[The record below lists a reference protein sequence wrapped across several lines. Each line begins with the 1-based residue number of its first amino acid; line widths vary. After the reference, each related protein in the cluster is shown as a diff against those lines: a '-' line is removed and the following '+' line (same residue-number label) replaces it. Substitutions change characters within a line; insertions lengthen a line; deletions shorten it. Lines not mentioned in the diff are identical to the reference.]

1 MFVCAA
7 TLRMKLS
14 TLSICLGLG
23 MAALNLFGLLKPA
36 EFAAAARKLPRSLP
50 LGYVFMLL
58 GTGWFIWN
66 VQGESLADF
75 EAMKPYLYVLFA
87 GVGVGTCVYVKD
99 FLAARGLAV
108 VMLLLAKLM
117 LDTQRWADSE
127 WRLVIAVWAYA
138 LVLAGI
144 WFTAWPW
151 RMRDLLNWFT
161 ASEQRTRIGS
171 GLRMAFG
178 LFVAV
183 LGMVVFRA
191 GER

>member
-7 TLRMKLS
+7 TLSMKLS

-23 MAALNLFGLLKPA
+23 MAALNLIGLLKPA

-50 LGYVFMLL
+50 LGYGFMLL

-66 VQGESLADF
+66 VKAESLADF
-75 EAMKPYLYVLFA
+75 EPLKPYLYVLFA
-87 GVGVGTCVYVKD
+87 GVGVGACVFVTD

-108 VMLLLAKLM
+108 VMLLLAKAM
-117 LDTQRWADSE
+117 LDAQRWADSE

-138 LVLAGI
+138 LVLGGM

-151 RMRDLLNWFT
+151 RLRDLLNWAN

-178 LFVAV
+178 LFVAA
-183 LGMVVFRA
+183 LGFTVF
-191 GER
+191 